1 MYAVRSIARITPLL
15 SAGLSIV
22 FALGAVATPLRAQKG
37 ALREAVARVRDT
49 RLPEELDDG
58 ADDVVRISVPPN
70 VKVQRD
76 VVYGPDSKHRFD
88 AYIPARASN
97 AAVIFL
103 VHGGGWRTGDKAS
116 RAVVENKVARWT
128 RAGFIVI
135 SANYRL
141 LPESD
146 PLEQAGDVARA
157 VSVAQQRLPE
167 WGGEPDHIVLV
178 GHSAGAHLAALLAT
192 DQTILGHQ
200 GARPVLGT
208 IILDSPVLDV
218 EQLMKTPHLPLY
230 DPAFGVRP
238 RYWRAASP
246 FRMLGAGAAPFLLVC
261 STLRKESCPEATKFV
276 KRAKQLGVT
285 AQLIQQPLS
294 HRQINEQ
301 LGAPGAYT
309 TGVDG
314 FLQTLDYSLARALR
328 N

>member
-1 MYAVRSIARITPLL
+1 MYAVRSVARITPLL
-15 SAGLSIV
+15 SAGLSVV
-22 FALGAVATPLRAQKG
+22 FALGTVASPLPAQKG
-37 ALREAVARVRDT
+37 TLREAAARVRDT
-49 RLPEELDDG
+49 RVPEEIDDG
-58 ADDVVRISVPPN
+58 ADDVVRISLPPN

-76 VVYGPDSKHRFD
+76 VTYGPDSKHRFD
-88 AYIPARASN
+88 AYIPARASH
-97 AAVIFL
+97 APVMFL
-103 VHGGGWRTGDKAS
+103 VHGGGWRTGDKAG
-116 RAVVENKVARWT
+116 RALVENKVARFT

-135 SANYRL
+135 STNFRL
-141 LPESD
+141 LPTAD
-146 PLEQAGDVARA
+146 PLAQASDVARA
-157 VSVAQQRLPE
+157 VAFAQQRLPE
-167 WGGEPDHIVLV
+167 WGGEPDHIVLL
-178 GHSAGAHLAALLAT
+178 GHSTGAHTAALLAT

-230 DPAFGVRP
+230 DAVFGVRP

-246 FRMLGAGAAPFLLVC
+246 VRMLGAGAAPFLLVC
-261 STLRKESCPEATKFV
+261 STLRKESCPEAARFV
-276 KRAKQLGVT
+276 KRANALGVT
-285 AQLIQQPLS
+285 TQVLRQPLS

-301 LGAPGAYT
+301 LGTPGAYT